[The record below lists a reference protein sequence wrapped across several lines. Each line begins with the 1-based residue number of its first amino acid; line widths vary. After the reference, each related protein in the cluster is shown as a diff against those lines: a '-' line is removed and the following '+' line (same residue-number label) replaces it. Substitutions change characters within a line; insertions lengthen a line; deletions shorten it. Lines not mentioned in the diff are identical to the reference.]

1 MFLTSNRIKR
11 VNVLFYFVGSQSA
24 VTINLNDTDL
34 WDDALLIKAYDESLK
49 LAKEEVAKRIARATN
64 TGAAASSDSET
75 AAIQQQLSSDYK
87 AGDYVRCTYAEDGID
102 YEAIIIS
109 IEDDQYLIKY
119 VGYDNEEIVEAE
131 ALIPSWGKKAR
142 KKQMLAASASSAA
155 TVTSE
160 HHRQPAYDDE
170 FQQQIGHSQH
180 YNRQRSGMM
189 IPPPPPMPPMME
201 DMSEDSEHLSAM
213 LMSWYMSGY
222 YTGLYQGLKQKRVKG
237 KH

>member
-1 MFLTSNRIKR
+1 MLK
-11 VNVLFYFVGSQSA
+11 QSG
-24 VTINLNDTDL
+24 VTINLNDSDL
-34 WDDALLIKAYDESLK
+34 WDDTLLIKAYDESLK
-49 LAKEEVAKRIARATN
+49 LAKEEVAKRIARSTN
-64 TGAAASSDSET
+64 TGAGVSSDSE
-75 AAIQQQLSSDYK
+75 APAGQQPFNSSDYK
-87 AGDYVRCTYAEDGID
+87 AGDFVRCTFAEDGID

-119 VGYDNEEIVEAE
+119 VGYDNEEVVEAE
-131 ALIPSWGKKAR
+131 SLIPSWGKKAR
-142 KKQMLAASASSAA
+142 KKQIMAAAASSAA

-160 HHRQPAYDDE
+160 HKRQTDV
-170 FQQQIGHSQH
+170 FQIEHGHQYQRH
-180 YNRQRSGMM
+180 RSGMM

>member
-1 MFLTSNRIKR
+1 ME
-11 VNVLFYFVGSQSA
+11 QSA
-24 VTINLNDTDL
+24 VTINLNDSDL
-34 WDDALLIKAYDESLK
+34 WDDSLLIKAYDESIK
-49 LAKEEVAKRIARATN
+49 ISKEEVAKRIARSTN
-64 TGAAASSDSET
+64 TGAGASSDSET
-75 AAIQQQLSSDYK
+75 AAIQQPQNSDYK
-87 AGDYVRCTYAEDGID
+87 AGDYVRCTYGEDGID

-119 VGYDNEEIVEAE
+119 IGYDNEEIVATE

-142 KKQMLAASASSAA
+142 KKQILAAFASTAA

-160 HHRQPAYDDE
+160 QHRQTAYKDE
-170 FQQQIGHSQH
+170 LQFQQ
-180 YNRQRSGMM
+180 YNRNRTGMM

>member
-1 MFLTSNRIKR
+1 ME
-11 VNVLFYFVGSQSA
+11 QSA
-24 VTINLNDTDL
+24 VTINLNDSDL

-64 TGAAASSDSET
+64 TGVGASSDSET
-75 AAIQQQLSSDYK
+75 AAAVQHQLTSDYK
-87 AGDYVRCTYAEDGID
+87 AGDFVRCTYAEDGID

-119 VGYDNEEIVEAE
+119 VGYDNEEIVEPD

-142 KKQMLAASASSAA
+142 KKQMLAATASTAA

-160 HHRQPAYDDE
+160 QHRQPAHDE
-170 FQQQIGHSQH
+170 VFQQQIGHSH
-180 YNRQRSGMM
+180 LYNRHRSGMM